1 MTTSADVTA
10 GLRVLGIA
18 AGDTVFF
25 HSSLKSMG
33 RVTGGPEAVVGG
45 FLEAVGPTGTVVVPT
60 FTLTERLGPFGSW
73 YDHEATPSSTGLITD
88 TLRRRPDA
96 MRSFHP
102 THSVAAVGR
111 LARMVTAQQR
121 NTFGRRSPWCDA
133 GFAQGS
139 PFDLLTRWNAWYVLL
154 GVEFQVQTI
163 MHYLETIL
171 VDAVLRRASVAE
183 REVLRTQVRRW
194 GAPGIWPAPERMP
207 LGAALAADGTYRHA
221 TIGPADVYGSRFQA
235 VLGRALEIVLETS
248 EAWLSQAFRAW
259 MGVPLDPAAVL
270 AEYVAPGGG
279 APLAAPALAISCVGL
294 ARPAPTP

>member
-10 GLRVLGIA
+10 GLRALGIT

-33 RVTGGPEAVVGG
+33 RVSGGPETVIAG
-45 FLEAVGPTGTVVVPT
+45 FVDALGLTGTVVVPT

-73 YDHEATPSSTGLITD
+73 YDHQTTPSTVGLITE

-96 MRSFHP
+96 QRSFHP
-102 THSVAAVGR
+102 VHSVAAVGR

-121 NTFGRRSPWCDA
+121 NAFGRRSPWCDA

-171 VDAVLRRASVAE
+171 VDAVLRRADLAE
-183 REVLRTQVRRW
+183 RAGLRSQVRRW
-194 GAPGIWPAPERMP
+194 GGPGIWPAPERMP

-235 VLGRALEIVLETS
+235 VLGRALEIVLGAPAT
-248 EAWLSQAFRAW
+248 WLDEAFRDW
-259 MGVPLDPAAVL
+259 MGAPLDPAAVL
-270 AEYVAPGGG
+270 AEYVTPGGG
-279 APLAAPALAISCVGL
+279 PPLAAPTQALSCAGL
-294 ARPAPTP
+294 ARPVSAA

>member
-10 GLRVLGIA
+10 GLRVLGIT

-33 RVTGGPEAVVGG
+33 RVTGGPEAVIGG

-73 YDHEATPSSTGLITD
+73 YDHEKTPSTVGLITE

-221 TIGPADVYGSRFQA
+221 TVGPADVYGSRSQA
-235 VLGRALEIVLETS
+235 VLGRALDIVLGAP
-248 EAWLSQAFRAW
+248 EAWLSQEFRIW
-259 MGVPLDPAAVL
+259 MDTSLDPAAVL
-270 AEYVAPGGG
+270 DEYVKPGGG
-279 APLAAPALAISCVGL
+279 VPLAAPASAISCVGL
-294 ARPAPTP
+294 ARPAPPA